1 MKNILEMKEINQN
14 QTKSQTPPPPQPPK
28 QKHTKRK
35 TNPEKPNIALSF
47 HALGSFA
54 N

>member
-14 QTKSQTPPPPQPPK
+14 QTKSQTHPPHSPK

-35 TNPEKPNIALSF
+35 TNSEKPNIALSF